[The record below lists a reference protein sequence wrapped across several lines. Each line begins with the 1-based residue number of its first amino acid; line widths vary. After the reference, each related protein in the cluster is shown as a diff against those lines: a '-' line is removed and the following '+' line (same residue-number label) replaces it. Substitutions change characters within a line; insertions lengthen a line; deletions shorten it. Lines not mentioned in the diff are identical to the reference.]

1 MEDKRTRRDY
11 IIEIEQ
17 LKRVNR
23 HYEKSYKELNKFIDD
38 EINNTDD
45 RIKNGYKFLGNTKG
59 AYTLEQNLIFYK
71 NALIKASKKID
82 ELERC

>member
-1 MEDKRTRRDY
+1 MEDKRTRSDY
-11 IIEIEQ
+11 IREI
-17 LKRVNR
+17 NR
-23 HYEKSYKELNKFIDD
+23 LERLNKHYEKSYKELNKFIEE
-38 EINNTDD
+38 EIEDTDN
-45 RIKNGYKFLGNTKG
+45 RIKNGYKFLGDTKG

>member
-1 MEDKRTRRDY
+1 MEDKRTRSDY
-11 IIEIEQ
+11 IREIEQ

-23 HYEKSYKELNKFIDD
+23 YYEKSYKELNKFIKE
-38 EINNTDD
+38 EIEDTDN